1 MDYKIRWA
9 KVDDAEGLG
18 YVHTKSWQ
26 AAYKDIVPD
35 EVLKNINIEERQK
48 RFEKAIKNQEEE
60 NAVLIVDK
68 EIVGFITLGRCR
80 DDDFDDTVG
89 EIWGI
94 YLLSSYWGRGLG
106 SALISWGIEELKNR
120 GYEKVT

>member
-9 KVDDAEGLG
+9 TVDDAEELG
-18 YVHTKSWQ
+18 YVHTESWK
-26 AAYKDIVPD
+26 AAYKDIIPD
-35 EVLKNINIEERQK
+35 EVLKNMNIEERQK

-60 NAVLIVDK
+60 NAVLLVDEK
-68 EIVGFITLGRCR
+68 IVGFITLGKCR

-106 SALISWGIEELKNR
+106 SDLISWGIDELKNR
-120 GYEKVT
+120 GYE